1 MAKLI
6 KNIFMVAL
14 ILCAVT
20 FTGCMNGALAW
31 ADNSVTK
38 ISGISVKVE
47 KGDNSKVFVLGSDSD
62 ERIARFGELGEL
74 PLIIV
79 KVSGKATKGQL
90 ESRTTPITVEGSG
103 FHVTSGNEKVT
114 YYTDYFK
121 LKIRMPKDATRL
133 NKLDGNG
140 PIDIDMVQSEDD
152 GFYYENIEYI
162 RGDENKSGWAYI
174 GDVNTGDR
182 YLYYGFT
189 NDKNEIITEYFV
201 RIVYDFTI
209 EEN

>member
-1 MAKLI
+1 MTKLL
-6 KNIFMVAL
+6 KNIFMIAL
-14 ILCAVT
+14 LLSAVT

-47 KGDNSKVFVLGSDSD
+47 KGENSKVFVLGSDSE

-74 PLIIV
+74 PLITV
-79 KVSGKATKGQL
+79 KVSGKATKEQL
-90 ESRTTPITVEGSG
+90 NSRSTPITVEGESI
-103 FHVTSGNEKVT
+103 HVTSGNEEVT

-121 LKIRMPKDATRL
+121 LKIRMPKDAKKL

-140 PIDIDMVQSEDD
+140 PLPIDMVQSEED

-162 RGDENKSGWAYI
+162 RGDANKSNWAYI
-174 GDVNTGDR
+174 GEVQSGDR

-189 NDKNEIITEYFV
+189 NENNEIITEYFV
-201 RIVYDFTI
+201 RVVYDFTI
-209 EEN
+209 E